1 MSTRRSHDVNRI
13 TGTHRV
19 GHGFHNFANYRLR
32 LLLHCGVRWQTHR
45 TARLRGRYSR
55 LVA

>member
-13 TGTHRV
+13 TGTHRLWRALGEV
-19 GHGFHNFANYRLR
+19 FPETREQRCWVHS
-32 LLLHCGVRWQTHR
+32 VP
-45 TARLRGRYSR
+45 RGRARSAGEEVR